1 MTLEAFERFSEK
13 PGYVYELIDGV
24 LNVSPTPKI
33 PHDIWK
39 EFVTDQLKAYARD
52 HRDVIRYVT
61 TDCEIVVRKRP
72 GPTRPRPDVAAF
84 KDFPRLDDAAEHPEW
99 DDVCPILVV
108 EVVSARRRRKDITR
122 NRHLYWA
129 VKGIAE
135 YWIVDPGKDVRRPR
149 LVALRRGAKAS
160 EWSEHRV
167 EFGQP
172 YETPALPGFV
182 INLADG
188 AS

>member
-1 MTLEAFERFSEK
+1 MTLEAFERFGEK

-33 PHDIWK
+33 PHGIWK

-61 TDCEIVVRKRP
+61 TDCEIVIPGRP

-84 KDFPRLDDAAEHPEW
+84 KDFPSLDYAADHPEW
-99 DDVCPILVV
+99 DDVCPLLVV
-108 EVVSARRRRKDITR
+108 EVISPRRRRKDVAR

-129 VKGIAE
+129 AKGIVE
-135 YWIVDPGKDVRRPR
+135 YWIVDPAKDFRQPS
-149 LVALRRGAKAS
+149 LVALRR
-160 EWSEHRV
+160 EVRRV
-167 EFGQP
+167 DWVERKVMFGQK
-172 YETPALPGFV
+172 YETPTLPGLV
-182 INLADG
+182 LNLADVT
-188 AS
+188 S

>member
-1 MTLEAFERFSEK
+1 MTLEAFERFGEK

-24 LNVSPTPKI
+24 LNVSPSARI
-33 PHDIWK
+33 PHEIWASALRRRL
-39 EFVTDQLKAYARD
+39 ERYADEHSDVVNFVA
-52 HRDVIRYVT
+52 
-61 TDCEIVVRKRP
+61 TDCDVVIPERP
-72 GPTRPRPDVAAF
+72 GVTRPRPDLALYR
-84 KDFPRLDDAAEHPEW
+84 DFPTLDRAVDHPDWEE
-99 DDVCPILVV
+99 VCPVLVI
-108 EVVSARRRRKDITR
+108 EIVSPRRRRKDVIR

-129 VKGIAE
+129 ATNIAE
-135 YWIVDPGKDVRRPR
+135 YWIVDPEKDARRPR

-172 YETPALPGFV
+172 YKTPALPGFV
-182 INLADG
+182 MNLADM